1 MQEIPPPVG
10 FLILAL
16 MHRDLPIGIF
26 DSGIGG
32 LTVASAIR
40 SELPN
45 ESIIYFGDTLHLPYG
60 EKPPHDVR
68 KYSLNIARF
77 LADYPVKAIVIAC
90 NTASAVAYSAVK
102 KQHPELPVFNVID
115 PVVNAVEAAPN
126 QVVGVIG
133 TRTTIRSGV
142 YRNKLKDKHPN
153 LKTHSVATPL
163 WAHMIEEGFY
173 QNQISRTVLHKYL
186 DDPALKT
193 VNQLILGCTHYPLI
207 EEEIDEF
214 YAGRVTILNS
224 ARIVALKVK
233 QRLEQLNGLARED
246 KGTDHFLVSDY
257 TKSFEQSAR
266 AFFGEAIRLE
276 EKVLNWQ

>member
-1 MQEIPPPVG
+1 MMEIPPQAG

-16 MHRDLPIGIF
+16 MQRDLPIGIF

-40 SELPN
+40 AELPN

-68 KYSLNIARF
+68 DYSLNIARF
-77 LADYPVKAIVIAC
+77 LAEYPVKAIVIAC

-102 KQHPELPVFNVID
+102 KQHPELPIFNVID
-115 PVVNAVEAAPN
+115 PVVNAVEATAN

-163 WAHMIEEGFY
+163 LAHMIEEGFY
-173 QNQISRTVLHKYL
+173 HNQISRTVLHKYL

-214 YAGRVTILNS
+214 YGGRVTILNS
-224 ARIVALKVK
+224 ARIVALEVRR
-233 QRLEQLNGLARED
+233 RLDELGGLAE
-246 KGTDHFLVSDY
+246 KHSEADHFLVSEY
-257 TKSFEQSAR
+257 TQSFEQSAR
-266 AFFGEAIRLE
+266 AFFGEKIRLE
-276 EKVLNWQ
+276 ERVLSS